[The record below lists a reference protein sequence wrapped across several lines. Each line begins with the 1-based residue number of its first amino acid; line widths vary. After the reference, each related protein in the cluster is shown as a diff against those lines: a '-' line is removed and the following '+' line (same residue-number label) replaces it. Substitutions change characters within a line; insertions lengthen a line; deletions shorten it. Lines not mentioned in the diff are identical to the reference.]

1 MLRLRLTDWKSK
13 LSAAVHKHDGIPGLV
28 TYNRDDNIW
37 TASVLPFLN
46 ADYGNALNQNGA
58 FGGTPDQVH
67 DGLDTTLW
75 TGSNITGG
83 KVTFNSTDRAQEG
96 SRSVKVDNM
105 AVGDVCQFA
114 KGSDVTMANYTAV
127 TMWINV
133 DKDWLPDDHV
143 QFYAWD
149 SDLGVEVGNRITLD
163 EYFDNSAFDT
173 WHSVTLSVGD
183 LGIEG
188 ATTVD
193 AFRIEQTQKQ
203 GGKAP
208 KYYLDQIEIKQT
220 GVPITFQTFKDKTRD
235 FYAYGVRVAFKDNI
249 TVIEPSEFM
258 GIAKLANGVQYRRV
272 IENEIQFSISVR
284 EMSDFMVMGFKE
296 YNRTTGAAETF
307 VMYDVD
313 FSQPIIISGDATEN
327 YISLTISDDLS
338 SMTEL
343 SALVFG
349 VYKDR

>member
-1 MLRLRLTDWKSK
+1 MWRMRITDWKSK
-13 LSAAVHKHDGIPGLV
+13 LSAAVHSHDDIPGLV
-28 TYNRDDNIW
+28 AYTRTDHLW
-37 TASVLPFLN
+37 TASVLPLLN
-46 ADYGNALNQNGA
+46 ADYGNAMNQNGA
-58 FGGTPDQVH
+58 TGGTPDQVH

-75 TGSNITGG
+75 TGSNIIGA
-83 KVTFNSTDRAQEG
+83 KVTFNSTDRFQQG
-96 SRSVKVDNM
+96 SQSVKVDNM

-114 KGSDVTMANYTAV
+114 KGSDVTMSNYASITV
-127 TMWINV
+127 WINV

-149 SDLGVEVGNRITLD
+149 SAAGAEVGNRVTLD

-173 WHSVTLSVGD
+173 WHSIVLSLDD
-183 LGIEG
+183 LGISG

-193 AFRIEQTQKQ
+193 AFRVEQTQKQ

-208 KYYLDQIEIKQT
+208 KYYLDQIQIEQT
-220 GVPITFQTFKDKTRD
+220 GVPVTFQTFKDKTRD
-235 FYAYGVRVAFKDNI
+235 FYAYGVRVAFKDNV

-258 GIAKLANGVQYRRV
+258 GVAKLANGVQYRRV
-272 IENEIQFSISVR
+272 IENEIQFNISVR
-284 EMSDFMVMGFKE
+284 EMSDFMLMGFKE
-296 YNRTTGAAETF
+296 YNRTTGAADTF

-313 FSQPIIISGDATEN
+313 FSQPIIMSGDANEN
-327 YISLTISDDLS
+327 YISLTVSDDLS

-343 SALVFG
+343 NALVFG